1 MNNEWVL
8 RILAVNSYRMSRG
21 PAALR
26 LLLHSGRSLL
36 RILSSSYEP
45 RSSSLYSLSSSI
57 ILSSLFPLIPSSL
70 LYLSIHHV
78 GLLSYPPHRPALCQR
93 TGQKDPRPGTV
104 IHPSIQSIH
113 TLHILTHSLGRR
125 IRRKALYPRRT
136 PLLCPARPGRTAME
150 DHPRRDRGAQGQGPE
165 DGSLEHVPPQ
175 EPLLP
180 RRRFHQPGV
189 RSDGRVFGQEQ
200 AGLRGRFPRFPLIDL
215 SLMNLGDE

>member
-1 MNNEWVL
+1 MGTTYTGCQLIQN
-8 RILAVNSYRMSRG
+8 
-21 PAALR
+21 
-26 LLLHSGRSLL
+26 
-36 RILSSSYEP
+36 EP
-45 RSSSLYSLSSSI
+45 RSSRASASSPQRPLFTPHSFFI
-57 ILSSLFPLIPSSL
+57 IRASFLFFIFSLFLYHPLFSFPSHTLFFIIPFHSSCRPPL
-70 LYLSIHHV
+70 VSPPSPSPLSAN
-78 GLLSYPPHRPALCQR
+78 GPKRPSTWYR
-93 TGQKDPRPGTV
+93 
-104 IHPSIQSIH
+104 HPSIHSIH

-215 SLMNLGDE
+215 SLMNLGHE